1 VIIYI
6 LLYKRNIRGGNM
18 GKIMEWLKLQDKKNK
33 NLLYNITFFIGIG
46 VLLIIL
52 GDTAFN
58 NLPRK
63 LEEKRDNLVSNEG
76 NLKEMNKTYEDVI
89 EERLKEIFSKM
100 EGVGKV
106 EVMVTISYGKEIFL
120 AEDVNS
126 NYSRTIEEDSQG
138 GKREIT
144 SEDIQSKTVM
154 QNTGSGST
162 QPVILKEKYP
172 EIKGVLILAEG
183 GEDPRV
189 KQQLTAAAETLLGVP
204 AHKVQVFK
212 MNKE

>member
-1 VIIYI
+1 
-6 LLYKRNIRGGNM
+6 M
-18 GKIMEWLKLQDKKNK
+18 GKIMEWLKLQEKENK
-33 NLLYNITFFIGIG
+33 NIIYNIMFFIGIG

-52 GDTAFN
+52 GDTVFN
-58 NLPRK
+58 NVPK
-63 LEEKRDNLVSNEG
+63 KIIDKKDNLVINEG
-76 NLKEMNKTYEDVI
+76 NLKEQNKNFEDAM
-89 EERLKEIFSKM
+89 EERLEAIFSKM

-106 EVMVTISYGKEIFL
+106 EVMLTISYGKEIFL
-120 AEDVNS
+120 AEDVDS
-126 NYSRTIEEDSQG
+126 NYSKTNEEDTQG
-138 GKREIT
+138 GQREIT

-162 QPVILKEKYP
+162 EPVILKEKYP
-172 EIKGVLILAEG
+172 EVKGVLILAEG

-212 MNKE
+212 MNK

>member
-1 VIIYI
+1 
-6 LLYKRNIRGGNM
+6 M

-189 KQQLTAAAETLLGVP
+189 KQQLTAASETLLGVP

>member
-1 VIIYI
+1 
-6 LLYKRNIRGGNM
+6 
-18 GKIMEWLKLQDKKNK
+18 
-33 NLLYNITFFIGIG
+33 
-46 VLLIIL
+46 
-52 GDTAFN
+52 
-58 NLPRK
+58 
-63 LEEKRDNLVSNEG
+63 
-76 NLKEMNKTYEDVI
+76 MNKTYEDVI

-183 GEDPRV
+183 E
-189 KQQLTAAAETLLGVP
+189 KILEL
-204 AHKVQVFK
+204 
-212 MNKE
+212 NNS

>member
-1 VIIYI
+1 
-6 LLYKRNIRGGNM
+6 M

-144 SEDIQSKTVM
+144 GEDIQSKTVM

>member
-1 VIIYI
+1 
-6 LLYKRNIRGGNM
+6 M
-18 GKIMEWLKLQDKKNK
+18 GKIMEWLKLQDKKK
-33 NLLYNITFFIGIG
+33 KSLIQYYLFIGIG

-183 GEDPRV
+183 E
-189 KQQLTAAAETLLGVP
+189 KILEL
-204 AHKVQVFK
+204 
-212 MNKE
+212 NNS

>member
-1 VIIYI
+1 
-6 LLYKRNIRGGNM
+6 M

-126 NYSRTIEEDSQG
+126 NYSRIIEEDSQG

>member
-1 VIIYI
+1 
-6 LLYKRNIRGGNM
+6 M
-18 GKIMEWLKLQDKKNK
+18 GKIMEWLKLQEKENK
-33 NLLYNITFFIGIG
+33 NIIYNIMFFIGIG

-52 GDTAFN
+52 GDTVFN
-58 NLPRK
+58 NVPK
-63 LEEKRDNLVSNEG
+63 KIIDKKDNLVINEG
-76 NLKEMNKTYEDVI
+76 NLKEQNKNFEDAM
-89 EERLKEIFSKM
+89 EERLEAIFSKM

-106 EVMVTISYGKEIFL
+106 EVMLTISYGKEIFL
-120 AEDVNS
+120 AEDVDS
-126 NYSRTIEEDSQG
+126 NYSKTNEEDTQG
-138 GKREIT
+138 GQREIT

-162 QPVILKEKYP
+162 EPVILKEKYP
-172 EIKGVLILAEG
+172 EVKGVLILAEG

-212 MNKE
+212 MNNRGNRICLY

>member
-1 VIIYI
+1 
-6 LLYKRNIRGGNM
+6 M

>member
-1 VIIYI
+1 
-6 LLYKRNIRGGNM
+6 
-18 GKIMEWLKLQDKKNK
+18 MEWLKLQEKENK
-33 NLLYNITFFIGIG
+33 NIIYNIMFFIGIG

-52 GDTAFN
+52 GDTVFN
-58 NLPRK
+58 NVPK
-63 LEEKRDNLVSNEG
+63 KIIDKKDNLVINEG
-76 NLKEMNKTYEDVI
+76 NLKEQNKNFEDAM
-89 EERLKEIFSKM
+89 EERLEAIFSKM

-106 EVMVTISYGKEIFL
+106 EVMLTISYGKEIFL
-120 AEDVNS
+120 AEDVDS
-126 NYSRTIEEDSQG
+126 NYSKTNEEDTQG
-138 GKREIT
+138 GQREIT

-162 QPVILKEKYP
+162 EPVILKEKYP
-172 EIKGVLILAEG
+172 EVKGVLILAEG

-212 MNKE
+212 MNK

>member
-1 VIIYI
+1 LIIYI
-6 LLYKRNIRGGNM
+6 LLYKRIIRGGNM
-18 GKIMEWLKLQDKKNK
+18 GKIMEWLKLQEKENK
-33 NLLYNITFFIGIG
+33 NIIYNIMFFIGIG

-52 GDTAFN
+52 GDTVFN
-58 NLPRK
+58 NVPK
-63 LEEKRDNLVSNEG
+63 KIIDKKDNLVINEG
-76 NLKEMNKTYEDVI
+76 NLKEQNKNFEDAM
-89 EERLKEIFSKM
+89 EERLEAIFSKM

-106 EVMVTISYGKEIFL
+106 EVMLTISYGKEIFL
-120 AEDVNS
+120 AEDVDS
-126 NYSRTIEEDSQG
+126 NYSKTNEEDTQG
-138 GKREIT
+138 GQREIT

-162 QPVILKEKYP
+162 EPVILKEKYP
-172 EIKGVLILAEG
+172 EVKGVLILAEG

-212 MNKE
+212 MNK